1 MRPLNRA
8 LCALLTIS
16 LLALLT
22 VSAYAARTTEDVKK
36 EQRESE
42 RNLEAAE
49 EEVSDI
55 KDDQAEAE
63 AEVEES
69 EEKLAQIIAS
79 VSIIEDEI
87 KKKTKEAEDAKV
99 QYDLAKEKEEEQY
112 VSMKRRIKY
121 MYEHGGSGSP
131 YAELFSGGA
140 GFADM
145 LNRSAYAEEIYEYDR
160 NLLNRY
166 QEARQQVQE
175 SEEKLQT
182 ELDELTEVKTTYEEE
197 SENLQRTID
206 EQKAVVADFSERL
219 AHARAKASQ
228 YKNQI
233 AAQNAEIK
241 KIADAEAAAAA
252 AKKKAEEEAKKKAE
266 EEKRKA
272 KEAQKNKEKEEK
284 AKEEKTETE
293 KPKNSGDE
301 YAPEEEGE
309 YEEEYYEEEEEEKH
323 SEESSG
329 GSSGGGGSGTGNEIA
344 AYAQRFLGNPY
355 VSGGTSLTDGTDC
368 SGFTMSVYAH
378 FGYSIPRTSWE
389 QQSVGHAVSYSEA
402 QPGDIF
408 CYSGHVGIYVGNN
421 TICHASTPETGIKL
435 TPATYRD
442 IVTIR
447 RVV

>member
-1 MRPLNRA
+1 MNRA
-8 LCALLTIS
+8 LCVLITIS
-16 LLALLT
+16 LLTALT
-22 VSAYAARTTEDVKK
+22 VNAYAERTAEDVKR
-36 EQRESE
+36 EQKESE
-42 RNLEAAE
+42 KNLEAAE

-55 KDDQAEAE
+55 KGDQAEAE

-69 EEKLAQIIAS
+69 EERLAQIIAS

-87 KKKTKEAEDAKV
+87 KKKTKEAEEAKV
-99 QYDLAKEKEEEQY
+99 RYDIAKEKEEEQY
-112 VSMKRRIKY
+112 VSMKRRIRY

-131 YAELFSGGA
+131 YVELFSGGN
-140 GFADM
+140 GFAEI

-166 QEARQQVQE
+166 QEARREVQE
-175 SEEKLQT
+175 SEERLQT
-182 ELDELTEVKTTYEEE
+182 ELDELTEIKATYEEE
-197 SENLQRTID
+197 SENLQKTID
-206 EQKAVVADFSERL
+206 EQKAVVENFSERL

-241 KIADAEAAAAA
+241 KIADAEAAAAT
-252 AKKKAEEEAKKKAE
+252 AKKKAEEEARKKAE

-272 KEAQKNKEKEEK
+272 REAQKQKEMEEK
-284 AKEEKTETE
+284 AKEESK
-293 KPKNSGDE
+293 KNKDDDE

-309 YEEEYYEEEEEEKH
+309 YEEPEYYEEEEE
-323 SEESSG
+323 SGSDEESSG
-329 GSSGGGGSGTGNEIA
+329 GSSGGGGGSATGREIA
-344 AYAQRFLGNPY
+344 AFAQQFLGNPY
-355 VSGGTSLTDGTDC
+355 VAGGTSLTDGTDC
-368 SGFTMSVYAH
+368 SGFTMSVYSH

-389 QQSVGHAVSYSEA
+389 QQSAGHAVSYSDA
-402 QPGDIF
+402 QPGDLV

-447 RVV
+447 RIV